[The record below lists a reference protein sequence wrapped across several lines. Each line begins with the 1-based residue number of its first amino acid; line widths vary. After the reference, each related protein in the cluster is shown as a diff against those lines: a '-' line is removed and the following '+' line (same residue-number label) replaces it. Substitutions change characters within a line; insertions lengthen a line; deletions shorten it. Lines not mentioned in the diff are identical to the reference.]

1 LILAVEWDGELA
13 RLILA
18 EPYRDTIKVI
28 KLLKLTREELAKYL
42 SEEKRKLDIRV
53 CGSIEGSVHK
63 TILMP
68 PLKGNLLK
76 SSIQQETK
84 KFFEEESEYLYE
96 ELGQVE
102 VETAGTQAR
111 VMVVGL
117 GKKHLEELVSLF
129 HTSRTKPSIF
139 TTYPL
144 AVRTLL
150 EKIGELK
157 GDENIAFVDVSG
169 DRSRIL
175 IFKGKEIRIT
185 RGLPLKIEEGVGE
198 TDRLIRDIHQTIL
211 FYTENFP
218 QDKIEKIV
226 VGGSFKPSDFLEA
239 LKKKVELKV
248 VPVWAEE
255 IFQGSN
261 EELLTYPG
269 CLGLA
274 LLTPKKFQFSLVPT
288 SIKETRKNRKIAT
301 ILVSVFIGITLFIL
315 GANLKYSLDWIN
327 LLDDEKAVQGEI
339 KKRENELK
347 ELSVELVSNSV
358 EAQPGWTDFLL
369 ELARIVPDDITLN
382 SLTVKRAGKK
392 WQAEINGVIQRE
404 DKIESFFRAEEL
416 RILFNQSTLWANPN
430 LERKL
435 EGENLKFKVNM
446 TLKG

>member
-1 LILAVEWDGELA
+1 LILAVEWDGEFA
-13 RLILA
+13 RLVLA
-18 EPYRDTIKVI
+18 EPYRDTVKVI
-28 KLLKLTREELAKYL
+28 KLLKLTKEELAKYL

-53 CGSIEGSVHK
+53 CGSIEGSTHK
-63 TILMP
+63 TVFLP
-68 PLKGNLLK
+68 PLKGKLLK
-76 SSIQQETK
+76 SSIQQETQK
-84 KFFEEESEYLYE
+84 IFEEESEYLYE
-96 ELGQVE
+96 ELEQVE
-102 VETAGTQAR
+102 EGTAGTQAK

-117 GKKHLEELVSLF
+117 GRKHLEELVSLF
-129 HTSRTKPSIF
+129 SNHKTKPSIF

-150 EKIGELK
+150 ERIGELK
-157 GDENIAFVDVSG
+157 ENENVAFVDVSG
-169 DRSRIL
+169 DKSRIL

-185 RGLPLKIEEGVGE
+185 RGLPLNMEEGVGE
-198 TDRLIRDIHQTIL
+198 TDRLIKDIHQTVL

-218 QDKIEKIV
+218 QDKIEKII

-239 LKKKVELKV
+239 LKKKVDLKV

-288 SIKETRKNRKIAT
+288 SIKEKRKNKKMAT
-301 ILVSVFIGITLFIL
+301 LLAAVFIGVVLFIL
-315 GANLKYSLDWIN
+315 GANLKYSLDWLR

-358 EAQPGWTDFLL
+358 EAQPSWTDFLL
-369 ELARIVPDDITLN
+369 ELARLVPDDITLN

-392 WQAEINGVIQRE
+392 WQAEINGIIQGE
-404 DKIESFFRAEEL
+404 DKVESFYRVEEL
-416 RILFNQSTLWANPN
+416 RILFNQSTIWASPN

-435 EGENLKFKVNM
+435 EGDNLKFKVNM

>member
-13 RLILA
+13 RLILT

-28 KLLKLTREELAKYL
+28 KLLKLNREELAKYL

-63 TILMP
+63 TIFMP

-84 KFFEEESEYLYE
+84 KIFEEESEYLYE

-102 VETAGTQAR
+102 VETAGTQAK

-117 GKKHLEELVSLF
+117 GRKHLEELVSLF
-129 HTSRTKPSIF
+129 SNFKTKPSIF

-157 GDENIAFVDVSG
+157 GDENVAFVDVSG

-185 RGLPLKIEEGVGE
+185 RGLPLKMEEGVGE

-301 ILVSVFIGITLFIL
+301 ILVSVFVGITLFIL
-315 GANLKYSLDWIN
+315 GANLKYSLDWLN

-347 ELSVELVSNSV
+347 ELSAELIYNSV
-358 EAQPGWTDFLL
+358 EAQPAWTDFLL
-369 ELARIVPDDITLN
+369 ELARLVPDDITLN

-392 WQAEINGVIQRE
+392 WQAEINGIIQGE
-404 DKIESFFRAEEL
+404 DKVESFYRAEEL
-416 RILFNQSTLWANPN
+416 RILFNQSTIWASPN

>member
-1 LILAVEWDGELA
+1 MILAVEWDGELA
-13 RLILA
+13 RLVLA

-28 KLLKLTREELAKYL
+28 KLLKLSREELAKYL

-63 TILMP
+63 TVFIP

-84 KFFEEESEYLYE
+84 KIFEEESEYLYE

-102 VETAGTQAR
+102 EGDAGTQAK
-111 VMVVGL
+111 VMVVAL
-117 GKKHLEELVSLF
+117 GRKHLEELVSLF
-129 HTSRTKPSIF
+129 SNYKTKPSIF

-157 GDENIAFVDVSG
+157 GDENVAFVDVSG

-185 RGLPLKIEEGVGE
+185 RGLPLKMEEGVGE
-198 TDRLIRDIHQTIL
+198 TDRLIKDIHQTVL

-269 CLGLA
+269 CLGLT

-288 SIKETRKNRKIAT
+288 SIKEKRKNKKMAT
-301 ILVSVFIGITLFIL
+301 LLVAVFIGAVLFIL
-315 GANLKYSLDWIN
+315 SANLKYSLDWLR

-347 ELSVELVSNSV
+347 ELSAELIYNSV
-358 EAQPGWTDFLL
+358 EAQPAWTDFLL
-369 ELARIVPDDITLN
+369 ELASLVPDDITLN

-392 WQAEINGVIQRE
+392 WQAEINGIIQGE
-404 DKIESFFRAEEL
+404 DKVESFYRAEEL
-416 RILFNQSTLWANPN
+416 RILFNQSTIWASPN

-435 EGENLKFKVNM
+435 EGDNLKFKVNM

>member
-1 LILAVEWDGELA
+1 MILAVEWDGELA

-28 KLLKLTREELAKYL
+28 KLLKLSREELAKYL

-63 TILMP
+63 TVFIP

-84 KFFEEESEYLYE
+84 KIFEEESEYLYE

-102 VETAGTQAR
+102 EGDAGTQAK
-111 VMVVGL
+111 VMVVAL
-117 GKKHLEELVSLF
+117 GRKHLEELVSLF
-129 HTSRTKPSIF
+129 SNYKTKPSIF

-157 GDENIAFVDVSG
+157 GDENVAFVDVSG

-185 RGLPLKIEEGVGE
+185 RGLPLKMEEGVGE
-198 TDRLIRDIHQTIL
+198 TDRLIKDIHQTVL

-269 CLGLA
+269 CLGLT
-274 LLTPKKFQFSLVPT
+274 LLTPKKFQFSLVPA
-288 SIKETRKNRKIAT
+288 SIKEKRKNKKMAT
-301 ILVSVFIGITLFIL
+301 LLVAVFIGAVLFIL
-315 GANLKYSLDWIN
+315 SANLKYSLDWLR

-339 KKRENELK
+339 KKRESELK
-347 ELSVELVSNSV
+347 ELSAELIYNSV
-358 EAQPGWTDFLL
+358 EAQPAWTDFLL
-369 ELARIVPDDITLN
+369 ELARLVPDDITLN

-392 WQAEINGVIQRE
+392 WKAEINGIIQGE
-404 DKIESFFRAEEL
+404 DKVESFYRAEEL
-416 RILFNQSTLWANPN
+416 RILFNQSTIWASPN

-435 EGENLKFKVNM
+435 EGDNLKFKVNM

>member
-1 LILAVEWDGELA
+1 MILAVEWDGEYA

-18 EPYRDTIKVI
+18 EPYRDTIKVV

-53 CGSIEGSVHK
+53 CGSIEGSMHK
-63 TILMP
+63 TVFIP

-102 VETAGTQAR
+102 GGDAGTQAK
-111 VMVVGL
+111 VMVVAL

-129 HTSRTKPSIF
+129 SNYKTKPSIF

-157 GDENIAFVDVSG
+157 GDENVAFVDVSG

-185 RGLPLKIEEGVGE
+185 RGLPLKMEEGVGE
-198 TDRLIRDIHQTIL
+198 TDRLIKDIHQTIL

-248 VPVWAEE
+248 APVWAEE

-269 CLGLA
+269 CLGLT

-288 SIKETRKNRKIAT
+288 SIKEKRKNKKMAT
-301 ILVSVFIGITLFIL
+301 LLVSVFIGVVLFIL
-315 GANLKYSLDWIN
+315 SANLKYSLDWLR

-347 ELSVELVSNSV
+347 DLSVELIYNSV
-358 EAQPGWTDFLL
+358 EAQPAWTDFLL
-369 ELARIVPDDITLN
+369 ELARLVPDDITLN

-392 WQAEINGVIQRE
+392 WQAEINGIIQGE
-404 DKIESFFRAEEL
+404 DKVESYFRAEEL
-416 RILFNQSTLWANPN
+416 RILFNQSTLWASPN

-435 EGENLKFKVNM
+435 EGDNLKFKVNM

>member
-1 LILAVEWDGELA
+1 MILAVEWDGEFA

-18 EPYRDTIKVI
+18 EPYRDTNKVI
-28 KLLKLTREELAKYL
+28 KLLKLSREELAKYL

-63 TILMP
+63 TIFMP
-68 PLKGNLLK
+68 PLRGNLLK

-84 KFFEEESEYLYE
+84 KIFEEESEYLYE

-102 VETAGTQAR
+102 TGTAGTQAKI
-111 VMVVGL
+111 MVVGL
-117 GKKHLEELVSLF
+117 GRKHLEELVSLF
-129 HTSRTKPSIF
+129 SNFKTKPSIF
-139 TTYPL
+139 TTYPM

-150 EKIGELK
+150 EKLGELK
-157 GDENIAFVDVSG
+157 ENENVAFVDVSG
-169 DRSRIL
+169 DKSRIL

-185 RGLPLKIEEGVGE
+185 RGLPLNVEEKSAE
-198 TDRLIRDIHQTIL
+198 TERLIKDIHQTIL

-218 QDKIEKIV
+218 QDKIEKII

-239 LKKKVELKV
+239 LKKKVDLKV

-274 LLTPKKFQFSLVPT
+274 LLTPKKFQFSLVPA
-288 SIKETRKNRKIAT
+288 SIKEKRKNRKIAT
-301 ILVSVFIGITLFIL
+301 LLVSVFIGITLFIL
-315 GANLKYSLDWIN
+315 GVNLKYSLDWLN

-339 KKRENELK
+339 KKKESALK
-347 ELSVELVSNSV
+347 ELSAELIYNSV
-358 EAQPGWTDFLL
+358 EAQPAWTDFLL
-369 ELARIVPDDITLN
+369 ELARLVPDDITLN
-382 SLTVKRAGKK
+382 SLTVKKTGKK
-392 WQAEINGVIQRE
+392 WQAEVNGIIQGK
-404 DKIESFFRAEEL
+404 DKVESFFRAEEL

-435 EGENLKFKVNM
+435 EGDNLKFKVNM
-446 TLKG
+446 ILKG